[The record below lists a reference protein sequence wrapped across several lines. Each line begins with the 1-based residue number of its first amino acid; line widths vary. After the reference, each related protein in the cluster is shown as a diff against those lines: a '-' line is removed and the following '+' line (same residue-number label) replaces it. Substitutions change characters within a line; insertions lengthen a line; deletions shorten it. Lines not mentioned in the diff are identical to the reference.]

1 MSGQLQHIV
10 VLAFSGS
17 PWALGNTPELLL
29 RACAPAAGAE
39 LPLVERLAVEPPN
52 YFSIKKV
59 GPGIFQ
65 VLKTIFLV
73 ETALR

>member
-1 MSGQLQHIV
+1 M
-10 VLAFSGS
+10 
-17 PWALGNTPELLL
+17 L

-39 LPLVERLAVEPPN
+39 LPLVESLAVEPPN

-65 VLKTIFLV
+65 VLKTFFLV